1 MNEIKVID
9 IIKRQKK
16 EILELNKTIAFL
28 NRKLKKKNDILIKI
42 NGIAMREISE
52 E

>member
-1 MNEIKVID
+1 MNEIKAID
-9 IIKRQKK
+9 VIKRQKK

-28 NRKLKKKNDILIKI
+28 NRKLKTKNDILIKI